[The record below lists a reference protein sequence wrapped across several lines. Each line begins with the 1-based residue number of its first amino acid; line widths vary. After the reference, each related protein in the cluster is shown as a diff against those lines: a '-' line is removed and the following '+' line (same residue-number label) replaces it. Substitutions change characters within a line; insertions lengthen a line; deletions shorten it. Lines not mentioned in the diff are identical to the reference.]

1 MITEPAKVF
10 LPLTGVGVVAAVF
23 HAMITGD
30 HAGSALFL
38 GLATVAFAAAVII
51 TTARDNEYAP
61 APAGDAEPAP
71 LQRLPLPPVR
81 LVGGPGW
88 PAMAALGVG
97 FGVVALVTSPFFG
110 IAAAA
115 FLIVAAA
122 GWLASVSA
130 DRTGRAPDLMPFG
143 IPIVGLFA
151 IGALMFLLSRVLLA
165 VPEAASTAIALLVAV
180 VILAAASFVA
190 LKPQIRPQSLMAI
203 LLVSGVVMTGGGIVA
218 TIAGEREIHVH
229 HAGPEP
235 VEISADNIQFNKNEL
250 HFAPEAEAVLKFD
263 NEEPVPHNVA
273 IYASPE
279 FTGLAIFQG
288 AVILEGSVEYRFRS
302 PAAGTYYFRCDIH
315 PLMQGR
321 VLVA

>member
-1 MITEPAKVF
+1 
-10 LPLTGVGVVAAVF
+10 
-23 HAMITGD
+23 
-30 HAGSALFL
+30 
-38 GLATVAFAAAVII
+38 
-51 TTARDNEYAP
+51 
-61 APAGDAEPAP
+61 
-71 LQRLPLPPVR
+71 
-81 LVGGPGW
+81 
-88 PAMAALGVG
+88 MAALGVD